1 MSHFLL
7 EATDIS
13 HSFDTLLFSDVN
25 LTLSPKQSI
34 AIVGRSGSGK
44 STLLHIFST
53 FIKPDEG
60 TVSLFGR
67 DLYALSDSAIEALRR
82 YDLGIIFQ
90 FHYLFKGMRAIENLN
105 VATLLS
111 GEHIDEHILQRLEID
126 HLMEHKTSELSGGEQ
141 QRVSIARV
149 LSKKPRII
157 FADEPTGNLDNETAA
172 LVMDVLLEYVKQN
185 DAALI
190 LVTHDE
196 MLASRCDNIYRL
208 ENCGLDAES

>member
-1 MSHFLL
+1 MSQPIL
-7 EATDIS
+7 EASGIA
-13 HSFDTLLFSDVN
+13 HSFETELFSDVN

-60 TVSLFGR
+60 KVALLGK
-67 DLYALSDSAIEALRR
+67 DLYDQSEASIEAIRR
-82 YDLGIIFQ
+82 YDIGIIFQ
-90 FHYLFKGMRAIENLN
+90 FHYLFKGMSAMDNID
-105 VATLLS
+105 VASMLS
-111 GEHIDEHILQRLEID
+111 GEKIDEAILEKLEIKE
-126 HLMEHKTSELSGGEQ
+126 LMGQKIGELSGGQQ

-157 FADEPTGNLDNETAA
+157 FADEPTGNLDKETAN
-172 LVMDVLLEYVKQN
+172 LVMDVLLDYVKEY
-185 DAALI
+185 DAGLV

-196 MLASRCDNIYRL
+196 QMAVLCDTVFRL
-208 ENCGLDAES
+208 KDKVLVA